1 MIFRIKGIYK
11 VKKEIDVM
19 KRNKLLLEH
28 VIVSLKLDI
37 LNNVL
42 LLEITSETKDN

>member
-28 VIVSLKLDI
+28 VIVSMI
-37 LNNVL
+37 Y
-42 LLEITSETKDN
+42 IYIYIYII

>member
-1 MIFRIKGIYK
+1 MFLLITVIQCYYDFRIKGIYK

-28 VIVSLKLDI
+28 VIVSVKY
-37 LNNVL
+37 
-42 LLEITSETKDN
+42 TYTY